1 VKGTPPV
8 FRAVASLAAAAC
20 LLVFAL
26 PRVVGTT
33 VTDLV
38 GIYSALSVGDLV
50 VLTGLWMSGLLTH
63 SFVLTGALP
72 GLSRRR
78 ALTLNLTGS
87 AVANVLPLGG
97 AAGMSL
103 NYAMIRRWRL
113 GTVGFASYTL
123 VTNAWNILVKLAL
136 PAAALLLLL
145 LGGTPVSHAVRWTAA
160 VSSAVLVTVV
170 LAALA
175 ALASRRSA
183 AVLGGLL
190 GRLLATGR
198 RLLRRP
204 PDDGVVDRLRAGTLE
219 CRDRVLQVV
228 GRKWPQLSFGMAGY
242 AALQAGLLW
251 ACIVAVGGHL
261 TPMQVL
267 AGFAVE
273 RVLTLVVLTP
283 GAVGFTEAGTAAALT
298 ALGGDPAVM
307 AAGVLLYRGFTYALE
322 IPVGGL
328 WLGGWLLARRLRP
341 ASTAP
346 TAGATA

>member
-1 VKGTPPV
+1 MKATAPV
-8 FRAVASLAAAAC
+8 FRALVSLAAAAGI
-20 LLVFAL
+20 LVYAL
-26 PRVVGTT
+26 PRIVGTT
-33 VTDLV
+33 ISELV
-38 GIYSALSVGDLV
+38 GVFSAVSLHEVLA
-50 VLTGLWMSGLLTH
+50 LTGLWMCGLLIH

-103 NYAMIRRWRL
+103 NYAMIRSWRL

-136 PAAALLLLL
+136 PAAALVLLLIA
-145 LGGTPVSHAVRWTAA
+145 GTPVSQAVRWVALVSGCLLGLA
-160 VSSAVLVTVV
+160 VAVALLALV
-170 LAALA
+170 
-175 ALASRRSA
+175 SRRSA
-183 AVLGGLL
+183 VLLGDVL
-190 GRLLATGR
+190 GRLLAVVR

-204 PDDGVVDRLRAGTLE
+204 ADTDAVDRLRVGTVD
-219 CRDRVLQVV
+219 CRDRVVSVV
-228 GRKWPQLSFGMAGY
+228 RRKWPQLSFGMVGY

-251 ACIVAVGGHL
+251 GCLTAVGAHL
-261 TPMQVL
+261 TPVQVL

-298 ALGGDPAVM
+298 ALGGAPAVM

-322 IPVGGL
+322 IPVGGV
-328 WLGGWLLARRLRP
+328 WLGGWLLLRRLRP
-341 ASTAP
+341 ATA
-346 TAGATA
+346 AAQGGVVV

>member
-1 VKGTPPV
+1 M
-8 FRAVASLAAAAC
+8 RAVGSLGAGAA
-20 LLVFAL
+20 LLYLL

-33 VTDLV
+33 VHDLV
-38 GIYSALSVGDLV
+38 GAYSALTVGDLV
-50 VLTGLWMSGLLTH
+50 VLSGLWASGILTH

-103 NYAMIRRWRL
+103 NYAMIQRWRL

-123 VTNAWNILVKLAL
+123 VTNAWNLLVKLAL

-145 LGGTPVSHAVRWTAA
+145 LGGTPISRALRWTAVA
-160 VSSAVLVTVV
+160 STAALVAVV

-175 ALASRRSA
+175 GLLDRRA
-183 AVLGGLL
+183 AAFLGTAL
-190 GRLLATGR
+190 GRLWGSGR
-198 RLLRRP
+198 RVLCGS
-204 PDDGVVDRLRAGTLE
+204 DADGTADRVRAGTLE
-219 CRDRVLQVV
+219 CRDRVLDVV
-228 GRKWPQLSFGMAGY
+228 RHKWPQLSFGMVGY
-242 AALQAGLLW
+242 AVLQAALLW

-261 TPMQVL
+261 TLLQAVT
-267 AGFAVE
+267 GFAVE
-273 RVLTLVVLTP
+273 RVLTLVVVTP

-298 ALGGDPAVM
+298 ALGGDPALM

-322 IPVGGL
+322 IPVGGV
-328 WLGGWLLARRLRP
+328 WLGGWVLARRFRSAP
-341 ASTAP
+341 ASP
-346 TAGATA
+346 GGAA